1 MSKKP
6 WGGVRKALAAA
17 CLLLAGHA
25 FGQQQADDSL
35 IIAAREAVRTG
46 DRNTLER
53 LAAQRG
59 KHVLEP
65 YVRYWLLYNKL
76 ARPEQPP
83 VAELSEFILDY
94 PGSMLA
100 ERLRGD
106 WLRRLAKDGYWESFA
121 QLYSDLQT
129 PEPELRCFYW
139 TARMMT
145 GDRAVLGELA
155 RQWADLAD
163 SPAACESV
171 LQAVASA
178 GLVSE
183 ADIWQRLRRQMLDNN
198 LDAARTTLRWI
209 PGGAT
214 MLPAFE
220 QAARGP
226 GTYLDRLP
234 ANFAVQRGG
243 REMALVAL
251 IRLARDDVRTAENRL
266 IRIQSRLEA
275 DERAYAYAGLALRAA
290 FAQLPEA
297 ADWFRAAG
305 DAPMTSEQRAWR
317 VRAALRAGDWS
328 AVRAAIER
336 LPADEQ
342 AQPDWTYWLARA
354 QAAAGRQAE
363 ADALYARIAGEP
375 HFYGLLAAEE
385 QGRLFPPP
393 TRSGAVTPANLR
405 EVEEDPS
412 IRRALALF
420 RLDMRVEGV
429 REWNWAL
436 RGQSDGF
443 ILAASRLALKNEIYD
458 RAINTAERADPNG
471 NFDLRFLT
479 PHRDVIEP
487 QVRNQGLDIS
497 WVYGLMR
504 QESRFVV
511 PARSRSGAQGLM
523 QVMPATGKWVAGK
536 LGMNGYSPS
545 MLSEPTTNVRLGT
558 GYMRLILDD
567 LDNHPLLASAGYN
580 AGPGRA
586 RRWRD
591 AKPLEGAIYA
601 ETIPFDETRDYVKK
615 VMANTVIYAA
625 MLEGQPQSLKARLGT
640 ISARADNR

>member
-1 MSKKP
+1 MSEMP
-6 WGGVRKALAAA
+6 WGGMRKMLAAA

-25 FGQQQADDSL
+25 SGQQQADDSL
-35 IIAAREAVRTG
+35 IIAARDAVRNG

-59 KHVLEP
+59 QHVLEP

-83 VAELSEFILDY
+83 VAELSGFILDY

-100 ERLRGD
+100 ERLYGD
-106 WLRRLAKDGYWESFA
+106 WLRRLAKDGYWASFVH
-121 QLYSDLQT
+121 LYPNLQS
-129 PEPELRCFYW
+129 PDADLRCAYW
-139 TARMMT
+139 TGRMMT
-145 GDRAVLGELA
+145 GDRTVLDELA
-155 RQWADLAD
+155 RQWSDLPD
-163 SPAACESV
+163 TPAACESV
-171 LQAVASA
+171 LQAVAGA

-183 ADIWQRLRRQMLDNN
+183 ADIWQRLRRQTLTSN

-209 PGGAT
+209 PGGAAL
-214 MLPAFE
+214 LPGFD
-220 QAARGP
+220 QATRSP
-226 GTYLDRLP
+226 GAYLDRLP
-234 ANFAVQRGG
+234 ASFAVQRGG
-243 REMALVAL
+243 REMALAAL
-251 IRLARDDVRTAENRL
+251 TRLARDDARTAQTRL
-266 IRIQSRLEA
+266 ARIESRLEA
-275 DERAYAYAGLALRAA
+275 DERAYAWASLALRAA
-290 FAQLPEA
+290 LAQMPEA

-305 DAPMTSEQRAWR
+305 DTPMSASQRAWR
-317 VRAALRAGDWS
+317 VRAALRTGDWE
-328 AVRAAIER
+328 AVRGAIGR
-336 LPADEQ
+336 MPGDEQ
-342 AQPDWTYWLARA
+342 DLPEWRYWLARA
-354 QAAAGRQAE
+354 QAAGGHQAE

-385 QGRLFPPP
+385 LGRPFAPPP
-393 TRSGAVTPANLR
+393 RTGSVD
-405 EVEEDPS
+405 VEQERAAENDPS

-443 ILAASRLALKNEIYD
+443 ILAASRLALKNGIYD

-471 NFDLRFLT
+471 SFDLRFLT

-523 QVMPATGKWVAGK
+523 QVMPATGKWVASK
-536 LGMNGYSPS
+536 LGISGYQPG
-545 MLSEPTTNVRLGT
+545 MLAEPATNVRLGT

-591 AKPLEGAIYA
+591 ARPLEGAVYA

-625 MLEGQPQSLKARLGT
+625 MLEGQPQSLKTRLGT
-640 ISARADNR
+640 IGARADER

>member
-1 MSKKP
+1 MSEMP

-35 IIAAREAVRTG
+35 IVTARDAVRNG

-53 LAAQRG
+53 LVAQRSR
-59 KHVLEP
+59 HVLEP

-106 WLRRLAKDGYWESFA
+106 WLRRLAKDGYWASFV

-129 PEPELRCFYW
+129 PDADLRCAYW
-139 TARMMT
+139 TGRMMT
-145 GDRAVLGELA
+145 GDRTVLDELA
-155 RQWADLAD
+155 RQWSDLSDA
-163 SPAACESV
+163 PAACESV
-171 LQAVASA
+171 LQAVADT

-183 ADIWQRLRRQMLDNN
+183 ADIWQRLRRQTLTNN

-209 PGGAT
+209 PGGAAL
-214 MLPAFE
+214 LPAFD
-220 QAARGP
+220 QATRSP

-251 IRLARDDVRTAENRL
+251 VRLARDDVRTAENRL
-266 IRIQSRLEA
+266 IRIQSRLEE
-275 DERAYAYAGLALRAA
+275 DERAYAYASLALRAA
-290 FAQLPEA
+290 LSQLPEA
-297 ADWFRAAG
+297 DEWFRAAG
-305 DAPMTSEQRAWR
+305 DTPMTADQRAWR
-317 VRAALRAGDWS
+317 VRSALRAGNWS
-328 AVRAAIER
+328 AVRTAIQR

-342 AQPDWTYWLARA
+342 ALPEWTYWLGRA
-354 QAAAGRQAE
+354 QAATGHQPE
-363 ADALYARIAGEP
+363 ANDLYARIAGEP

-385 QGRLFPPP
+385 QGRLFQPPA
-393 TRSGAVTPANLR
+393 RSGAVTPANMR
-405 EVEEDPS
+405 EVEDDPS

-436 RGQSDGF
+436 HSQSDGF

-458 RAINTAERADPNG
+458 RAINTAERGDPNG
-471 NFDLRFLT
+471 SFDLRFLT

-523 QVMPATGKWVAGK
+523 QVMPATGKWVASK
-536 LGMNGYSPS
+536 LGMNGYRPS

-591 AKPLEGAIYA
+591 AKPLEGAVYA

-640 ISARADNR
+640 INAREDSR